1 MVSVGISRINGMGLL
16 SNFAQCRCIVVDS
29 TRRGKSMPDALSKT
43 IPIWV
48 AVLNRLLFPEYQQ
61 SYELQSPL
69 DVISESE
76 HVQIQACLS
85 GCARDVQSLGLDLVA
100 LREKLN
106 GRPMQVTWQRPDDQL
121 SEEPYKSD
129 NLVVCCTASNQTSNT
144 TAATSDYVQ
153 GAADDPEAWSLGL
166 NAALFWQH
174 QDELLGTNEDDLP
187 ALIERL
193 VGELRET
200 SSIRP
205 PMLIRPTCNIWIGS
219 NATASSYHQDF
230 DMVLSCSATPNSS
243 LSEAME
249 AKYVVMSCGAG
260 KNGSRQ
266 LRTELSK
273 VTRIQ
278 EMLRPDSKV
287 LVTCE
292 TGRDLSVGTAL
303 AILCLRHQ
311 DDGALQHEPQPSINK
326 TLIRQRLSWIM
337 VSMPDASPSRAT
349 LQSVNSFL
357 MG

>member
-1 MVSVGISRINGMGLL
+1 
-16 SNFAQCRCIVVDS
+16 
-29 TRRGKSMPDALSKT
+29 MPDALSKT

-48 AVLNRLLFPEYQQ
+48 TVLNRLLFPEDQQ
-61 SYELQSPL
+61 CHELQSPL

-76 HVQIQACLS
+76 HAQIQARLS
-85 GCARDVQSLGLDLVA
+85 GCAREVQSLGLDLDA
-100 LREKLN
+100 LRAKLN
-106 GRPMQVTWQRPDDQL
+106 GKPMQVTWQRPDDQL
-121 SEEPYKSD
+121 SEEPCKSD

-174 QDELLGTNEDDLP
+174 QEELMEANEDDLP

-193 VGELRET
+193 IDESRD
-200 SSIRP
+200 SSSMRP
-205 PMLIRPTCNIWIGS
+205 PTLMRPTSNIWIGS
-219 NATASSYHQDF
+219 NAAAGSHYQDF
-230 DMVLSCSATPNSS
+230 DMVLSCSTSPDST
-243 LSEAME
+243 LSQTLKAN
-249 AKYVVMSCGAG
+249 YVQLSCSTG

-266 LRTELSK
+266 LRTELGK
-273 VTRIQ
+273 VMLVREI
-278 EMLRPDSKV
+278 LRPDSKV

-292 TGRDLSVGTAL
+292 SGRDLSVGTAL
-303 AILCLRHQ
+303 AILCLCYR
-311 DDGALQHEPQPSINK
+311 DDGALQQEPQRSINK
-326 TLIRQRLSWIM
+326 TLIKQRLSWIM